1 MKQAEAL
8 AFVEEQNSRTL
19 AASEPLNGIEEKP
32 VGSPFEVEVPAVTS
46 NERTNVAQQTVSP
59 DFFDLMSQEL
69 AVIKGHQA
77 PMIVRKHVVT
87 LGESTEKF
95 PKSRLA
101 ELLETLSKEIKNE
114 PLRIGFRM
122 WFVKHAGG
130 WTRLD
135 V

>member
-1 MKQAEAL
+1 
-8 AFVEEQNSRTL
+8 V
-19 AASEPLNGIEEKP
+19 EEKP
-32 VGSPFEVEVPAVTS
+32 AGSSKVTVPAVTS
-46 NERTNVAQQTVSP
+46 NDQNVAKQTVSP

-69 AVIKGHQA
+69 TPTIGRAA
-77 PMIVRKHVVT
+77 PMIVRKHVAA
-87 LGESTEKF
+87 LGESMETF

-101 ELLETLSKEIKNE
+101 ELLELLSKEIVNE

-130 WTRLD
+130 WMRLN